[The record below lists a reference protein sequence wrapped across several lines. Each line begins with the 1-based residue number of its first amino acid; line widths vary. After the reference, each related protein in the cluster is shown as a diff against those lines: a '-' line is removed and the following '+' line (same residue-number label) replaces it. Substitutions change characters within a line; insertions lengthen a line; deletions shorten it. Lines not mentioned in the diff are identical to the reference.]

1 MAEAQ
6 EVKERCKLSSYD
18 AYFETIQ
25 SRKKLPRALQG
36 VLTNAF
42 AKIPVS
48 SFPAVPGGKVI
59 EIPADTSVGDAV
71 KILSENNILSAPV
84 KTPEAGASSDWRDRY
99 LGLIDY
105 SAIILWV
112 LESAELAAVAISAT
126 SATAAGIGLT
136 DAAVGAAMAGGAAAE
151 KGIAKDAP
159 TAADEL
165 GQDFYNVILK
175 DEPFQVR
182 SILKSFRWAPFIPVA
197 TDSSML
203 TVMLLLSKYR
213 LRNVPVIEPGQPTI
227 KNYITQ
233 SGLVQG
239 LERCRGRDW
248 FDCIAAKPISNFG
261 LPFMSSDEV
270 ISITSND
277 LILEAFKRTR
287 DNKIGGLPVVEGPK
301 KNIVGNSIHRI
312 HVVAGEEGEVVGVI
326 TLRDVIS
333 CFIYE
338 PPNHFD
344 NYMGFAV
351 KEMLNQ

>member
-84 KTPEAGASSDWRDRY
+84 KTPEAGGSSDWRDRY

-126 SATAAGIGLT
+126 SATAAGIGAGPGGGGGRWGSSIGCDQSCAVAGLT
-136 DAAVGAAMAGGAAAE
+136 AAAVGAAMAGGAAAE

-277 LILEAFKRTR
+277 LYLKLSRGQEITKL
-287 DNKIGGLPVVEGPK
+287 VVF
-301 KNIVGNSIHRI
+301 
-312 HVVAGEEGEVVGVI
+312 
-326 TLRDVIS
+326 L
-333 CFIYE
+333 
-338 PPNHFD
+338 
-344 NYMGFAV
+344 
-351 KEMLNQ
+351 L

>member
-25 SRKKLPRALQG
+25 SRKKLPRAQQG

-105 SAIILWV
+105 SATILWV

-126 SATAAGIGLT
+126 SATAAGIGAGPRGGGGGRWGSSIGCDRSCAVAGLT
-136 DAAVGAAMAGGAAAE
+136 AAAVGAAMAGGAAAE

-175 DEPFQVR
+175 DEPFQVNH
-182 SILKSFRWAPFIPVA
+182 S
-197 TDSSML
+197 
-203 TVMLLLSKYR
+203 
-213 LRNVPVIEPGQPTI
+213 
-227 KNYITQ
+227 
-233 SGLVQG
+233 
-239 LERCRGRDW
+239 
-248 FDCIAAKPISNFG
+248 
-261 LPFMSSDEV
+261 EV
-270 ISITSND
+270 NT
-277 LILEAFKRTR
+277 
-287 DNKIGGLPVVEGPK
+287 
-301 KNIVGNSIHRI
+301 
-312 HVVAGEEGEVVGVI
+312 
-326 TLRDVIS
+326 
-333 CFIYE
+333 
-338 PPNHFD
+338 
-344 NYMGFAV
+344 
-351 KEMLNQ
+351 

>member
-84 KTPEAGASSDWRDRY
+84 KTPEAGGSSDWRDRY

-126 SATAAGIGLT
+126 SATAAGIGAGPGGGGGRWGSSIGCDQSCAVAGLT
-136 DAAVGAAMAGGAAAE
+136 AAAVGAAMAGGAAAE

-175 DEPFQVR
+175 DEPFQVNH
-182 SILKSFRWAPFIPVA
+182 SEVNTQILPLGAFH
-197 TDSSML
+197 SSCN
-203 TVMLLLSKYR
+203 R
-213 LRNVPVIEPGQPTI
+213 
-227 KNYITQ
+227 
-233 SGLVQG
+233 
-239 LERCRGRDW
+239 
-248 FDCIAAKPISNFG
+248 
-261 LPFMSSDEV
+261 
-270 ISITSND
+270 
-277 LILEAFKRTR
+277 
-287 DNKIGGLPVVEGPK
+287 
-301 KNIVGNSIHRI
+301 
-312 HVVAGEEGEVVGVI
+312 
-326 TLRDVIS
+326 
-333 CFIYE
+333 
-338 PPNHFD
+338 
-344 NYMGFAV
+344 
-351 KEMLNQ
+351 

>member
-175 DEPFQVR
+175 DEPFQVNH
-182 SILKSFRWAPFIPVA
+182 S
-197 TDSSML
+197 
-203 TVMLLLSKYR
+203 
-213 LRNVPVIEPGQPTI
+213 
-227 KNYITQ
+227 
-233 SGLVQG
+233 
-239 LERCRGRDW
+239 
-248 FDCIAAKPISNFG
+248 
-261 LPFMSSDEV
+261 EV
-270 ISITSND
+270 NT
-277 LILEAFKRTR
+277 
-287 DNKIGGLPVVEGPK
+287 
-301 KNIVGNSIHRI
+301 
-312 HVVAGEEGEVVGVI
+312 
-326 TLRDVIS
+326 
-333 CFIYE
+333 
-338 PPNHFD
+338 
-344 NYMGFAV
+344 
-351 KEMLNQ
+351 